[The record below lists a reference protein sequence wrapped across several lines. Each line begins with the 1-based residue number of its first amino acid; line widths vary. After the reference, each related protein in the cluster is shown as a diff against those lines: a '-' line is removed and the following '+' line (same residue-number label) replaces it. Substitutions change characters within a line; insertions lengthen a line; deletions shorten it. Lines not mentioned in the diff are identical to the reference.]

1 MDLIQFL
8 VLFLILFTVDMLR
21 SRYPKLWRKIE
32 TPYLVALSAGGAVLV
47 GIFLYAGVRM
57 LRWPQTSLGV
67 KLLYELLMLALCAA
81 VVWLGVSYWK
91 RWKKDRQGGSEK

>member
-47 GIFLYAGVRM
+47 GSFCMPVCG
-57 LRWPQTSLGV
+57 
-67 KLLYELLMLALCAA
+67 CC
-81 VVWLGVSYWK
+81 
-91 RWKKDRQGGSEK
+91 GGPRRPWG